1 MNLNENHNLKIK
13 DLSINQ
19 IIPNTINDIAITIE
33 SNCHTLYL
41 PDNFN
46 GDRFRTFKRS
56 RGGMFSKDVLN
67 FSRGFKHGKYLLILN
82 DTEKMIVRLIEDEEL
97 LMFQNLKLIDGIL
110 KDKSYMLLKTLQR
123 GDKLTSTKRYIVKI
137 NSDDDA
143 EVEVMNVNLPVPS
156 KVEDDQDYTTRSISL
171 FD

>member
-1 MNLNENHNLKIK
+1 MNLNENHNLKVK

-19 IIPNTINDIAITIE
+19 LIPNTIYDVAINIEKGHHTI
-33 SNCHTLYL
+33 YF
-41 PDNFN
+41 PVNFN
-46 GDRFRTFKRS
+46 GDRFKTFRKS

-82 DTEKMIVRLIEDEEL
+82 DTEKIIVRLIEDEEMS
-97 LMFQNLKLIDGIL
+97 MFQSLKLVDGII

-123 GDKLTSTKRYIVKI
+123 GDKLTDTKKYIDKI
-137 NSDDDA
+137 NSDDVE
-143 EVEVMNVNLPVPS
+143 EVEVMNVNLPVQS
-156 KVEDDQDYTTRSISL
+156 TVEDDHDYTIRSISL